1 MKKREGNVIVYT
13 AKKVITMDKAR
24 PTAEAVAVLDGK
36 ILSVGNLKLMKPWLD
51 QFDYSIDDTFKDHVI
66 TPGFID
72 PHVHNMISGV
82 QVMQNYVGYFDLD
95 NKDGGIAKGFR
106 TRDAAIARLVELEK
120 ALNNPNDMLLA
131 NGFEPAYFGG
141 DLHRDELDKIS
152 STRPIWVMGY
162 APHVCYVNSP
172 FIELMGIA
180 DSDTTIGVGHYED
193 GRLNG
198 VFAEV
203 LAEQMTFKIAGPH
216 FGKAGYDPIQIIGK
230 VAHRGGVTMI
240 DEMALGSTGI
250 EREYEQFSKVANG
263 DPDFPIRV
271 GITPLESECYA
282 LVGDDGPN
290 IIKKLKEKDTDMLFT
305 TGVKFL
311 TDGSVPVTTLKLGWP
326 HYLDGSDGNTGDI
339 PWDKLHGR
347 MRGYWDAGIPIHV
360 HANGDSSI
368 DATLDALEQ
377 LQNEKPRF
385 NHRFTIEHYV
395 ISNTEQ
401 ARRCGNLGA
410 CVSMNVSYVNTRAS
424 QYQNIVMGPDRTESM
439 MGRAGSLV
447 DNNVTFAFHSDY
459 VLVPLSP
466 LLHVGTAV
474 TRLGYEGKL
483 HGPGEAISVERA
495 MRAVTID
502 AAYTLEKEKEYG
514 SLEIGK
520 VADFTILE
528 DSPFDV
534 APEKIKDIKV
544 WGTVLGGKKQQFKE

>member
-1 MKKREGNVIVYT
+1 MAKREGKVTVYT
-13 AKKVITMDKAR
+13 AKKIITMDRAR
-24 PTAEAVAVLDGK
+24 PEVTTVAVLDGK
-36 ILSVGNLKLMKPWLD
+36 ILSAGDMKTLKPWLE
-51 QFDYSIDDTFKDHVI
+51 QFDYEVDDTFKNKVI
-66 TPGFID
+66 APGFID
-72 PHVHNMISGV
+72 PHVHNLISGI
-82 QVMQNYVGYFDLD
+82 QIMQNYVGYFDLD
-95 NKDGGIAKGFR
+95 TKDGGIAKGYR
-106 TRDAAIARLVELEK
+106 TREAVLDRLGEIEK
-120 ALNNPNDMLLA
+120 ALTDPDEMLLA

-141 DLHRDELDKIS
+141 DLHRDELDQIS
-152 STRPIWVMGY
+152 SKRPIWVMGY
-162 APHVCYVNSP
+162 APHVCYVNSA
-172 FIELMGIA
+172 FIELMGVA
-180 DSDTTIGVGHYED
+180 DSDATIGVGHYED

-216 FGKAGYDPIQIIGK
+216 FAKPGYDPIQIIGK
-230 VAHRGGVTMI
+230 IAHRGGVTMI

-250 EREYEQFSKVANG
+250 DREYALFDKIVNG

-271 GITPLESECYA
+271 GVTPLESECFA
-282 LVGDDGPN
+282 AAGDDGPG
-290 IIKKLKEKDTDMLFT
+290 IVRKLQEKDTDKLFT

-347 MRGYWDAGIPIHV
+347 MRQYWEDGIRIHV

-368 DATLDALEQ
+368 DATLDALER
-377 LQNEKPRF
+377 LQNERPRF

-401 ARRCGNLGA
+401 ARRCADLGA
-410 CVSMNVSYVNTRAS
+410 CVSMNVTYVNTRAS
-424 QYQNIVMGPDRTESM
+424 QYQHVVMGPDRTESM

-447 DNNVTFAFHSDY
+447 ANNVTFAFHSDY

-466 LLHVGTAV
+466 LLHITTAV
-474 TRLGYEGKL
+474 TRKGYEGNL

-502 AAYTLEKEKEYG
+502 AAYILEKEKEYG
-514 SLEIGK
+514 SIEVGK
-520 VADFTILE
+520 FADFVILE
-528 DSPFDV
+528 ESPFDV
-534 APEKIKDIKV
+534 APEFIKDIKI
-544 WGTVLGGKKQQFKE
+544 WGTVLAGKKQPFKA